1 MSSAKSVIEKA
12 VILRPCE
19 KKKKRKKRKRKRKR
33 LNNGATLQI
42 RILVKYCAC
51 LKKHIGVLDRRN

>member
-19 KKKKRKKRKRKRKR
+19 KKKKKRRRKRKR

-51 LKKHIGVLDRRN
+51 LKKYIGVLDRRN